1 MTMAEARPKFNLRPM
16 LPDDGPALTG
26 IFRASIEE
34 LTGDDYD
41 AEQQDAWMAAA
52 DDEEAFAARLAG
64 ELTLVATLNG
74 SPVAF
79 ASLQGADH
87 IDMVYVHPAA
97 ARSGVASMLVDAL
110 ERLAGSRGAAR
121 ITADVSDSARE
132 FFDGRGYHSEMRNM
146 VMRGDAWLGNT
157 AMAKTIA
164 DLGEEQP

>member
-1 MTMAEARPKFNLRPM
+1 MMMAEARPKFSLRPM
-16 LPDDGPALTG
+16 LPDDSPALIA

-41 AEQQDAWMAAA
+41 ADQQDAWMAAA

-64 ELTLVATLNG
+64 QLTLVVTLNG

-79 ASLQGADH
+79 ASLQGGNH

-97 ARSGVASMLVDAL
+97 VRSGVASMLVDAL
-110 ERLAGSRGAAR
+110 ERLAASRGADHM
-121 ITADVSDSARE
+121 TADVSDSARE
-132 FFDGRGYHSEMRNM
+132 FFAARGYGAEMRNM

-157 AMAKTIA
+157 AMTKTIT
-164 DLGEEQP
+164 DLEEGQP